1 MAGFVCHFPPPIS
14 HLENA
19 ELRLVSLSGTVFVD
33 RANRE
38 SAIAAFDVAVKE
50 MKEKQVGSFLLT
62 FVRLLILITTI
73 QQSVFVFP
81 EGTRSYFS
89 KADLLPFKRGAFHL
103 AIQAGVP
110 IVPIVVGNYSHV
122 LHLQAMSFES
132 GTIEIRGISP
142 LWYAYSGS
150 N

>member
-1 MAGFVCHFPPPIS
+1 M
-14 HLENA
+14 
-19 ELRLVSLSGTVFVD
+19 
-33 RANRE
+33 
-38 SAIAAFDVAVKE
+38 
-50 MKEKQVGSFLLT
+50 LT
-62 FVRLLILITTI
+62 IVRQLIFTI

-122 LHLQAMSFES
+122 LQLQAMSFES
-132 GTIEIRGISP
+132 GTIDIRGMPP
-142 LWYAYSGS
+142 LCILVAHLTEDSL
-150 N
+150 